1 MLSNRDIGL
10 LRARKKTEEKKEKK
24 KRRKNPP
31 PLPSCLHARSVIL
44 SYPGGLI
51 SRGLCTSLR
60 EGWHQVNPSPRNVFH
75 EEKCEQDDS
84 DGVLGLFFL
93 PARSRP
99 PLFLSLSLYLYI
111 YIYSSLP
118 LYRRFKSPCLL
129 RGTYSREIISREHST
144 EYAKIKIRTR
154 MAR

>member
-1 MLSNRDIGL
+1 MLSKRDIGL
-10 LRARKKTEEKKEKK
+10 LRARNRKKGKKE
-24 KRRKNPP
+24 

-75 EEKCEQDDS
+75 EEKYEQDDS
-84 DGVLGLFFL
+84 DGVLSLFFL
-93 PARSRP
+93 SARRRPSRS
-99 PLFLSLSLYLYI
+99 LCLSFSLLLS
-111 YIYSSLP
+111 S
-118 LYRRFKSPCLL
+118 YRRFKSPCLL
-129 RGTYSREIISREHST
+129 RGTYSREIISREYGT